1 MARPIEVPVV
11 VKKGSL
17 SRSIEGEATAAM
29 HKLGRSSGAVAPLGR
44 MLGKIRADADE
55 FTKSI
60 EASNARVI
68 AFGASVGVINGI
80 SNAFKSLIAT
90 TVKVEKSMA
99 DINIVLGASQSNL
112 AKFGDGLF
120 KVAKNTA
127 QSFDVVAEAATEF
140 ARQGL
145 SIEETLKRTND
156 ALILTR
162 LTGLKAAESVKG
174 LTAAVNGFGKAGLTT
189 TQIINKL
196 SAVDV
201 KFAVGTDDLIDALS
215 RAGAVAQ
222 DAGVSFDELVAL
234 VTVAQQR
241 TARGGAVIGNA
252 FKTIYTRIQDPKAL
266 NALREVGIAVDDIAG
281 AALPANRVL
290 QNLASTYDTLNR
302 SQKATID
309 QFVAGKFQINI
320 LKSVLGDLSTVNN
333 EYNRAQQVSANATDQ
348 AIQKNQQ
355 LNKTLAALATQGGV
369 AIEELAKKVGD
380 ISLGPG
386 MRNIIT
392 TFNELVEGMTRGL
405 DGESTGATFAK
416 GLLRGVGGILTGPGL
431 VLVGGVFI
439 KLFKDLTVFGVK
451 SLKNLLGLN
460 NASKQQAA
468 LQQGIG
474 QLLATNLKFQQAIAA
489 AEGNTAKQAAI
500 TSRFLAQEVT
510 MRERAAAA
518 TSRMAAGAFAGGF
531 GVSSAGVITRGARRR
546 GAPSFA
552 PTGGIPNFASIKD
565 YIKDGVFNV
574 GQMPE
579 VMTGSTNRY
588 GTRTDNKI
596 PIDAFFQESKL
607 QHTSGKKKGQYT
619 AAGDQLRQ
627 VLDAHGVT
635 HIQGH
640 VRAMNLPFSDTKGAL
655 SFYDQAFNVGPAREI
670 GIDSDVR
677 TRQTRSL
684 ADVGRQMMIDNP
696 KKYGMSPTDAFMDAV
711 RKHRPSIL
719 ASGMSEYQLRS
730 FYTGSGGSFE
740 RAMFAADSNLK
751 PYGHANFM
759 FDAARD
765 IGGGKFRQM
774 DVKSRLNRT
783 QFASLLAKKMRTMD
797 LDQVPLMNIEGDRK
811 LFEGQARKRGTFE
824 NIMSKVK
831 GFKFGRFIRNFAPLG
846 DAIQR
851 EKMQVGAM
859 MGISPSSVQTRVV
872 QNTALKSP
880 FNPQGF
886 GVISPTVGQHS
897 FADAKRMHR
906 GEDLRTANLPNFSI
920 SGGTTPL
927 GMGGSR
933 VTDPG
938 GKGVTSVFIEGLS
951 TKAEKDFGEAV
962 VRGATRSTGAAVDP
976 TMRIYGTPRPGD
988 ADFMG
993 PMPRPSRGA
1002 RFRSGLGA
1010 LGTGASSL
1018 GGAAMGPAFTALMLS
1033 EMAQGYVPQP
1043 SGLQRFGMSPGQR
1056 VEAGRTPTAVSYGG
1070 TGAAIGATIGAV
1082 VGAPLAGVGAVF
1094 GAGIGGTIGAGIG
1107 SGVGYFV
1114 GGEAGLTAEERAVGI
1129 DKMTSARADD
1139 MNAASQAQQAILQ
1152 AGQFL
1157 QAGDER
1163 QFRQSI
1169 KQAEAAINTIAN
1181 PTLKSRLSR
1190 IKANAITSGNF
1201 KDAGSAIVDEAQK
1214 FESFQSRKIR
1224 QEQGRV
1230 QFQTLSGLE
1239 GKLTTGQK
1247 QEALGRFSGMST
1259 SSLTQVREGMA
1270 QATTARSE
1278 GHKEILLHNAF
1289 QRLGFES
1296 AKAMEM
1302 ARGFAA
1308 NEDGSLD
1315 DVIGLLDQA
1324 IKSKQEI
1331 TDALEAANQ
1340 KGINVFPDFKKISES
1355 MKSRARE
1362 AEVLSKTFSLD
1373 QRAAQLVDDQRIGI
1387 QGRRFGTRNT
1397 IDLRANLATQAQGR
1411 QYGMDRQMMF
1421 AQAGANMP
1429 TLTANPAN
1437 LPLMREL
1444 DAALQA
1450 RDAGRISSLVSG
1462 LGPTAKGATFQGTGI
1477 QIDEK
1482 TFTALQ
1488 DWAKSLDATSEVLD
1502 ITNTKQLE
1510 YIELQRKLAKDLDKG
1525 GIVNSA
1531 IEGFRTSLKDAMM
1544 SIADPSMGGK
1554 DIARNLLL
1562 GVLGSIQ
1569 AEASSQFADN
1579 FTNMLFGEKQKGG
1592 VIKAKNGMYI
1602 SGNRTGDKNPALLED
1617 GEYVLNKKMV
1627 DHVGV
1632 ENLNAMN
1639 FDMFPRFGA
1648 SKSNVMMAQSGG
1660 LSLSGG
1666 SHYGLLGSLGDMSQY
1681 SLKPFEMET
1690 GMLAPPGLAYK
1701 SLATSADLME
1711 LAPLPLPSIASMEA
1725 GRANPSQLKITGT
1738 SKLPG
1743 QGRKV
1748 HMTEIGEGGALKMY
1762 TFQKRGGQWREIGP
1776 GGKLSHKSGIKVWNF
1791 SVSNG
1796 QPTGLR
1802 MSRGTTAESE
1812 AGFPGFSASNSK
1824 MLMGGLGKILAA
1836 GYQDGGGV
1844 FGGVPS
1850 KHRKRAMV
1858 RFGYGSMIPGY
1869 QGGTLGGGGVGPRLD
1884 IFDARLSSRAHASD
1898 PTSQAIRGYFRQQR
1912 QKDIQKRFERQAKRD
1927 QLTQTVVGT
1936 AISAGLTDAT
1946 QGFSGIKGI
1955 FSKLK
1960 GGAGGGD
1967 GGDGGDQVQQDVV
1980 GSHGMPAYAIGMHGG
1995 ERGQYRTLS
2004 DIGGGGGGGG
2014 SLGGSLSAAYRAL
2027 VNVGNQVV
2035 AGAASG
2041 QQRTE
2046 AIKQAVTGNL
2056 AAGKKGVTNFL
2067 GRGGPGLDAI
2077 EFLHQESS
2085 RTLERIDRA
2094 LKELEEMSEGRKTER
2109 KLRQFMDRSGFQRG
2123 GSIDNIPAMLTGGEF
2138 VVNAGAVKR
2147 YGSNTLQHMNRGGMV
2162 GNQKFVP
2169 GDQNGSAKSNGEA
2182 GTSNTNNTVSISVNM
2197 GANGS
2202 PSISED
2208 ASGSTQDSARGARDL
2223 GRKIRDAVRAVI
2235 DEEKRLGGS
2244 LRNPYAREQ

>member
-99 DINIVLGASQSNL
+99 DINVVLGASQSNL

-127 QSFDVVAEAATEF
+127 QSFEVVAEAATEF

-266 NALREVGIAVDDIAG
+266 NALRSVGIAVDDIAG
-281 AALPANRVL
+281 AALPANKIL
-290 QNLASTYDTLNR
+290 QNLAQSYDSLGR
-302 SQKATID
+302 SQKASVD

-333 EYNRAQQVSANATDQ
+333 EYSRAQQVSANATDQ

-405 DGESTGATFAK
+405 DGEGTGATFAK
-416 GLLRGVGGILTGPGL
+416 GLLKGVGGILTGPGL
-431 VLVGGVFI
+431 ILIGGVFI
-439 KLFKDLTVFGVK
+439 KLFKDLSIFGVK

-500 TSRFLAQEVT
+500 TSRFLAQEVA

-552 PTGGIPNFASIKD
+552 PTGGIPNFASITD
-565 YIKDGVFNV
+565 YIQNGVFNV

-579 VMTGSTNRY
+579 VMTGSTTQY
-588 GTRTDNKI
+588 GKKTDSQI
-596 PIDAFFQESKL
+596 PIDAFFRESKL
-607 QHTSGKKKGQYT
+607 QHTSGKKKGQFT
-619 AAGDQLRQ
+619 SAGAELRR

-635 HIQGH
+635 HVQGH

-670 GIDSDVR
+670 RI
-677 TRQTRSL
+677 QTGGGSFGRGTTSL
-684 ADVGRQMMIDNP
+684 ANVGRQMMIDNP

-711 RKHRPSIL
+711 RQHRPSIL
-719 ASGMSEYQLRS
+719 ASGMSDFQLRS

-797 LDQVPLMNIEGDRK
+797 LDEVPLMNIEGDRRH
-811 LFEGQARKRGTFE
+811 FEGQARKRGTFE

-906 GEDLRTANLPNFSI
+906 GEDLRTTNLPNFSI
-920 SGGTTPL
+920 GD
-927 GMGGSR
+927 GGSR
-933 VTDPG
+933 MDPFTGKMTHASVVDPG
-938 GKGVTSVFIEGLS
+938 GTAKGTLSVKVEDYSDKALKKSEGALERRSRLERGTSLLGM
-951 TKAEKDFGEAV
+951 TGKAGDVAKPPGALT
-962 VRGATRSTGAAVDP
+962 RGYRSLV
-976 TMRIYGTPRPGD
+976 
-988 ADFMG
+988 
-993 PMPRPSRGA
+993 
-1002 RFRSGLGA
+1002 SGMGA
-1010 LGTGASSL
+1010 LGTGLQGA
-1018 GGAAMGPAFTALMLS
+1018 GGRAMGPAFTAMMLG
-1033 EMAQGYVPQP
+1033 EIAQGFVPAPATQDRLTM
-1043 SGLQRFGMSPGQR
+1043 SGAQRRQ
-1056 VEAGRTPTAVSYGG
+1056 AGASAKGIDYATKAATGLTALAAATPPITPHSALLKGG
-1070 TGAAIGATIGAV
+1070 LV
-1082 VGAPLAGVGAVF
+1082 LAGTATAYMTGKSVGGDATLNIDER
-1094 GAGIGGTIGAGIG
+1094 GALVEKRQQQRQSDQALGDAARQALVAASQQRGNPSQYKSTLSKGREALKDIQDPRLRSDLTKAFNDAESTGKLAAGVRKMGEAQTTHSPRIGAGVASARGGQALATIASHEALSKTQMEQVAG
-1107 SGVGYFV
+1107 ALAGLSESELTTVDQFLRGTSVNMPDLLGMGISKEGQAELFNQLKKKGFVKGGIRHPETGKGTSPLGKMVMKYRAPSTALGQV
-1114 GGEAGLTAEERAVGI
+1114 GGPPGVNLQPEFDAMRLRLLQSRGADARFQAREAGAAQVRGI
-1129 DKMTSARADD
+1129 AQGARLDVRSRIGGARATAQTRYLDALNEQRLSAENNRRGLAAD
-1139 MNAASQAQQAILQ
+1139 MAGTFGGLAI
-1152 AGQFL
+1152 
-1157 QAGDER
+1157 D
-1163 QFRQSI
+1163 
-1169 KQAEAAINTIAN
+1169 AN
-1181 PTLKSRLSR
+1181 PKNQAFMKAMTDALAGGDLGAARKIMSDVKFGEGGRISFKGQDLDIMDNNKNLEKFAENLENSAKLLDINSKSQLNY
-1190 IKANAITSGNF
+1190 I
-1201 KDAGSAIVDEAQK
+1201 EAQK
-1214 FESFQSRKIR
+1214 KTADIM
-1224 QEQGRV
+1224 
-1230 QFQTLSGLE
+1230 
-1239 GKLTTGQK
+1239 QK
-1247 QEALGRFSGMST
+1247 NG
-1259 SSLTQVREGMA
+1259 
-1270 QATTARSE
+1270 
-1278 GHKEILLHNAF
+1278 
-1289 QRLGFES
+1289 
-1296 AKAMEM
+1296 
-1302 ARGFAA
+1302 
-1308 NEDGSLD
+1308 
-1315 DVIGLLDQA
+1315 
-1324 IKSKQEI
+1324 
-1331 TDALEAANQ
+1331 
-1340 KGINVFPDFKKISES
+1340 
-1355 MKSRARE
+1355 
-1362 AEVLSKTFSLD
+1362 VL
-1373 QRAAQLVDDQRIGI
+1373 I
-1387 QGRRFGTRNT
+1387 
-1397 IDLRANLATQAQGR
+1397 
-1411 QYGMDRQMMF
+1411 
-1421 AQAGANMP
+1421 AG
-1429 TLTANPAN
+1429 
-1437 LPLMREL
+1437 
-1444 DAALQA
+1444 
-1450 RDAGRISSLVSG
+1450 
-1462 LGPTAKGATFQGTGI
+1462 
-1477 QIDEK
+1477 
-1482 TFTALQ
+1482 
-1488 DWAKSLDATSEVLD
+1488 
-1502 ITNTKQLE
+1502 
-1510 YIELQRKLAKDLDKG
+1510 
-1525 GIVNSA
+1525 
-1531 IEGFRTSLKDAMM
+1531 IEGFRNSIQEALM
-1544 SIADPSMGGK
+1544 SIANPSLGSG
-1554 DIARNLLL
+1554 DIARNFAM
-1562 GVLGSIQ
+1562 GILGSINQ
-1569 AEASSQFADN
+1569 QASSNVADYLGGKLGN
-1579 FTNMLFGEKQKGG
+1579 FFGIESQRGAFVPG
-1592 VIKAKNGMYI
+1592 
-1602 SGNRTGDKNPALLED
+1602 SGTGDKVPAMLESK
-1617 GEYVLNKKMV
+1617 EYVLNRNAV
-1627 DHVGV
+1627 AAVGK
-1632 ENLNAMN
+1632 ENLDAIN
-1639 FDMFPRFGA
+1639 FRMFPRF
-1648 SKSNVMMAQSGG
+1648 Q
-1660 LSLSGG
+1660 
-1666 SHYGLLGSLGDMSQY
+1666 
-1681 SLKPFEMET
+1681 T
-1690 GMLAPPGLAYK
+1690 
-1701 SLATSADLME
+1701 
-1711 LAPLPLPSIASMEA
+1711 
-1725 GRANPSQLKITGT
+1725 
-1738 SKLPG
+1738 
-1743 QGRKV
+1743 
-1748 HMTEIGEGGALKMY
+1748 
-1762 TFQKRGGQWREIGP
+1762 
-1776 GGKLSHKSGIKVWNF
+1776 
-1791 SVSNG
+1791 
-1796 QPTGLR
+1796 
-1802 MSRGTTAESE
+1802 
-1812 AGFPGFSASNSK
+1812 
-1824 MLMGGLGKILAA
+1824 
-1836 GYQDGGGV
+1836 GGGV
-1844 FGGVPS
+1844 FGGVS
-1850 KHRKRAMV
+1850 SRHRKKALEKFRYESL
-1858 RFGYGSMIPGY
+1858 GPTSGGSV
-1869 QGGTLGGGGVGPRLD
+1869 LGGGGIGLNLGV
-1884 IFDARLSSRAHASD
+1884 FDENLSSIAMDD
-1898 PTSQAIRGYFRQQR
+1898 PMAQATRGFLRQER
-1912 QKDIQKRFERQAKRD
+1912 QKDIQKQFAKQAQRD
-1927 QLTQTVVGT
+1927 QLTQAVVGT
-1936 AISAGLTDAT
+1936 GINVGLSALTSGNLFKKKPQASGGMSYTEARALNAFDPNLGAMPHEGGFDPGYNMIPGPPYSPAFGGRQGTPMAPRFTGTASANRAIRMSDQHFLLGQNLASGMSMNKSVAKSDAHGGRAGALMNTFRKA
-1946 QGFSGIKGI
+1946 GIKPGDRAAMAQHMYNEAL
-1955 FSKLK
+1955 SV
-1960 GGAGGGD
+1960 GGKYG
-1967 GGDGGDQVQQDVV
+1967 VIPLPE
-1980 GSHGMPAYAIGMHGG
+1980 H
-1995 ERGQYRTLS
+1995 RG
-2004 DIGGGGGGGG
+2004 
-2014 SLGGSLSAAYRAL
+2014 LGGLGVHQKFEQAIEKQVDNTVFEYLS
-2027 VNVGNQVV
+2027 
-2035 AGAASG
+2035 
-2041 QQRTE
+2041 TDE
-2046 AIKQAVTGNL
+2046 PL
-2056 AAGKKGVTNFL
+2056 A
-2067 GRGGPGLDAI
+2067 RPGLVPANPSRMFDPTGRMFDPTGRI
-2077 EFLHQESS
+2077 NNVTPYEF
-2085 RTLERIDRA
+2085 
-2094 LKELEEMSEGRKTER
+2094 RKNR
-2109 KLRQFMDRSGFQRG
+2109 KAPVKDKYGNVIIPYQRG

-2147 YGSNTLQHMNRGGMV
+2147 YGSNTLQHMNRGGMI

-2169 GDQNGSAKSNGEA
+2169 GNQNASAKSNGEA

-2208 ASGSTQDSARGARDL
+2208 ASGSTQDSAKGARDL
-2223 GRKIRDAVRAVI
+2223 GRKIRDAVRSVI
-2235 DEEKRLGGS
+2235 DEEKRVGGS

>member
-222 DAGVSFDELVAL
+222 DAGVNFDELVAL

-531 GVSSAGVITRGARRR
+531 GVSAGGDITRGRGRGRGRGIPGFAPSPAMAEYIQGATFNAGALPNVAVAGPSTGRNSATVDQFFKGAKLIKANSLKKAAQIGRDGFTSAGWRMFHEFGLHKRFDPKARSPYPGMTGANPPIQTVIGSTREMSVFNGPKDARRFYR
-546 GAPSFA
+546 EAF
-552 PTGGIPNFASIKD
+552 GG
-565 YIKDGVFNV
+565 
-574 GQMPE
+574 E
-579 VMTGSTNRY
+579 
-588 GTRTDNKI
+588 
-596 PIDAFFQESKL
+596 
-607 QHTSGKKKGQYT
+607 
-619 AAGDQLRQ
+619 
-627 VLDAHGVT
+627 
-635 HIQGH
+635 
-640 VRAMNLPFSDTKGAL
+640 
-655 SFYDQAFNVGPAREI
+655 GPART
-670 GIDSDVR
+670 GDAN
-677 TRQTRSL
+677 QRSIARNGL
-684 ADVGRQMMIDNP
+684 RLMRPGGGFEVDPMG
-696 KKYGMSPTDAFMDAV
+696 AFKQAV
-711 RKHRPSIL
+711 RNANLTPAQAAKVRQPYFEGGLEQAIFGRDKSLKEH
-719 ASGMSEYQLRS
+719 SGKNFMFDMARG
-730 FYTGSGGSFE
+730 TGSGG
-740 RAMFAADSNLK
+740 
-751 PYGHANFM
+751 
-759 FDAARD
+759 
-765 IGGGKFRQM
+765 FRMM
-774 DVKSRLNRT
+774 DVKNSLTVENYSNLVAKKVRALSLPGFEEG
-783 QFASLLAKKMRTMD
+783 FASQERMFHREADKLGTQQRRA
-797 LDQVPLMNIEGDRK
+797 RK
-811 LFEGQARKRGTFE
+811 LARFRGVPMADVF
-824 NIMSKVK
+824 
-831 GFKFGRFIRNFAPLG
+831 RQYIRNFAPLG
-846 DAIQR
+846 DAVQR

-897 FADAKRMHR
+897 FADAQRMHR
-906 GEDLRTANLPNFSI
+906 GEDLRTANLPNFAI

-938 GKGVTSVFIEGLS
+938 AKGATPVFIEGLS

-976 TMRIYGTPRPGD
+976 MMRIYGAPRPGD

-993 PMPRPSRGA
+993 PMPRPSTGA
-1002 RFRSGLGA
+1002 RFRSGLSA
-1010 LGTGASSL
+1010 LGTGARSL

-1070 TGAAIGATIGAV
+1070 TGAAIGATLGAV
-1082 VGAPLAGVGAVF
+1082 IGAPLFGVGAVA

-1107 SGVGYFV
+1107 SGLGYFV
-1114 GGEAGLTAEERAVGI
+1114 GGEAGLTAQERGAGI

-1157 QAGDER
+1157 QAGDEK

-1169 KQAEAAINTIAN
+1169 KQADSFINEVN
-1181 PTLKSRLSR
+1181 DVKLKKELQE
-1190 IKANAITSGNF
+1190 IKAQAIGSGNF
-1201 KDAGSAIVDEAQK
+1201 RDAGS
-1214 FESFQSRKIR
+1214 
-1224 QEQGRV
+1224 
-1230 QFQTLSGLE
+1230 
-1239 GKLTTGQK
+1239 
-1247 QEALGRFSGMST
+1247 
-1259 SSLTQVREGMA
+1259 
-1270 QATTARSE
+1270 
-1278 GHKEILLHNAF
+1278 
-1289 QRLGFES
+1289 
-1296 AKAMEM
+1296 
-1302 ARGFAA
+1302 
-1308 NEDGSLD
+1308 
-1315 DVIGLLDQA
+1315 
-1324 IKSKQEI
+1324 
-1331 TDALEAANQ
+1331 
-1340 KGINVFPDFKKISES
+1340 
-1355 MKSRARE
+1355 
-1362 AEVLSKTFSLD
+1362 
-1373 QRAAQLVDDQRIGI
+1373 
-1387 QGRRFGTRNT
+1387 
-1397 IDLRANLATQAQGR
+1397 
-1411 QYGMDRQMMF
+1411 
-1421 AQAGANMP
+1421 
-1429 TLTANPAN
+1429 
-1437 LPLMREL
+1437 
-1444 DAALQA
+1444 
-1450 RDAGRISSLVSG
+1450 
-1462 LGPTAKGATFQGTGI
+1462 
-1477 QIDEK
+1477 
-1482 TFTALQ
+1482 
-1488 DWAKSLDATSEVLD
+1488 
-1502 ITNTKQLE
+1502 
-1510 YIELQRKLAKDLDKG
+1510 
-1525 GIVNSA
+1525 
-1531 IEGFRTSLKDAMM
+1531 
-1544 SIADPSMGGK
+1544 
-1554 DIARNLLL
+1554 
-1562 GVLGSIQ
+1562 
-1569 AEASSQFADN
+1569 
-1579 FTNMLFGEKQKGG
+1579 
-1592 VIKAKNGMYI
+1592 
-1602 SGNRTGDKNPALLED
+1602 
-1617 GEYVLNKKMV
+1617 
-1627 DHVGV
+1627 
-1632 ENLNAMN
+1632 
-1639 FDMFPRFGA
+1639 
-1648 SKSNVMMAQSGG
+1648 
-1660 LSLSGG
+1660 
-1666 SHYGLLGSLGDMSQY
+1666 
-1681 SLKPFEMET
+1681 
-1690 GMLAPPGLAYK
+1690 
-1701 SLATSADLME
+1701 
-1711 LAPLPLPSIASMEA
+1711 
-1725 GRANPSQLKITGT
+1725 
-1738 SKLPG
+1738 
-1743 QGRKV
+1743 
-1748 HMTEIGEGGALKMY
+1748 
-1762 TFQKRGGQWREIGP
+1762 
-1776 GGKLSHKSGIKVWNF
+1776 
-1791 SVSNG
+1791 
-1796 QPTGLR
+1796 
-1802 MSRGTTAESE
+1802 
-1812 AGFPGFSASNSK
+1812 
-1824 MLMGGLGKILAA
+1824 
-1836 GYQDGGGV
+1836 
-1844 FGGVPS
+1844 
-1850 KHRKRAMV
+1850 
-1858 RFGYGSMIPGY
+1858 
-1869 QGGTLGGGGVGPRLD
+1869 
-1884 IFDARLSSRAHASD
+1884 
-1898 PTSQAIRGYFRQQR
+1898 
-1912 QKDIQKRFERQAKRD
+1912 
-1927 QLTQTVVGT
+1927 
-1936 AISAGLTDAT
+1936 
-1946 QGFSGIKGI
+1946 
-1955 FSKLK
+1955 
-1960 GGAGGGD
+1960 
-1967 GGDGGDQVQQDVV
+1967 
-1980 GSHGMPAYAIGMHGG
+1980 
-1995 ERGQYRTLS
+1995 
-2004 DIGGGGGGGG
+2004 
-2014 SLGGSLSAAYRAL
+2014 
-2027 VNVGNQVV
+2027 
-2035 AGAASG
+2035 
-2041 QQRTE
+2041 
-2046 AIKQAVTGNL
+2046 
-2056 AAGKKGVTNFL
+2056 
-2067 GRGGPGLDAI
+2067 
-2077 EFLHQESS
+2077 
-2085 RTLERIDRA
+2085 
-2094 LKELEEMSEGRKTER
+2094 
-2109 KLRQFMDRSGFQRG
+2109 
-2123 GSIDNIPAMLTGGEF
+2123 
-2138 VVNAGAVKR
+2138 
-2147 YGSNTLQHMNRGGMV
+2147 
-2162 GNQKFVP
+2162 
-2169 GDQNGSAKSNGEA
+2169 
-2182 GTSNTNNTVSISVNM
+2182 
-2197 GANGS
+2197 
-2202 PSISED
+2202 
-2208 ASGSTQDSARGARDL
+2208 
-2223 GRKIRDAVRAVI
+2223 
-2235 DEEKRLGGS
+2235 
-2244 LRNPYAREQ
+2244 

>member
-266 NALREVGIAVDDIAG
+266 NALRSVGIAVDDIAG
-281 AALPANRVL
+281 AALPANKIL
-290 QNLASTYDTLNR
+290 QNLAQSYDSLGR
-302 SQKATID
+302 SQKASVD

-333 EYNRAQQVSANATDQ
+333 EYSRAQQVSANATDQ

-405 DGESTGATFAK
+405 DGEGTGATFAK
-416 GLLRGVGGILTGPGL
+416 GLLKGVGGILTGPGL
-431 VLVGGVFI
+431 ILIGGVFI
-439 KLFKDLTVFGVK
+439 KLFKDLSIFGVK

-500 TSRFLAQEVT
+500 TSRFLAQEVA

-518 TSRMAAGAFAGGF
+518 TSRMAAGAYAGGF
-531 GVSSAGVITRGARRR
+531 GVSSAGMITRGARRR

-579 VMTGSTNRY
+579 VMTGSTAQF
-588 GTRTDNKI
+588 GKQTDGRM
-596 PIDAFFQESKL
+596 PIDTFFKQAKL
-607 QHTSGKKKGQYT
+607 GSERKGFT
-619 AAGDQLRQ
+619 KAGAELRR

-635 HIQGH
+635 HVQGH
-640 VRAMNLPFSDTKGAL
+640 VRANNMPYSNPKGAL

-670 GIDSDVR
+670 GVYSDVG

-696 KKYGMSPTDAFMDAV
+696 TKYGMSPTDAFMDAV
-711 RKHRPSIL
+711 KRHKASIL
-719 ASGMSEYQLRS
+719 ASGISEPQLRS

-740 RAMFAADSNLK
+740 KAVFAADSNLK

-765 IGGGKFRQM
+765 MGGGKFRQM
-774 DVKSRLNRT
+774 DVKSRLNVT
-783 QFASLLAKKMRTMD
+783 QFASLLAKKVRTMD
-797 LDQVPLMNIEGDRK
+797 LDEVPLMNIEKDRK
-811 LFEGQARKRGTFE
+811 HFQGQAQKRGTFE

-897 FADAKRMHR
+897 FADAQRMHR
-906 GEDLRTANLPNFSI
+906 GEDLRTTNLPNFSI
-920 SGGTTPL
+920 GD
-927 GMGGSR
+927 GGSR
-933 VTDPG
+933 MDPFTGKMTHASVVDPG
-938 GKGVTSVFIEGLS
+938 GTAKGTLSVKVEDYSDKALKKSEGALERRSRLERGTSLLGM
-951 TKAEKDFGEAV
+951 TGKAGDVAKPPGALT
-962 VRGATRSTGAAVDP
+962 RGYRSLV
-976 TMRIYGTPRPGD
+976 
-988 ADFMG
+988 
-993 PMPRPSRGA
+993 
-1002 RFRSGLGA
+1002 SGMGA
-1010 LGTGASSL
+1010 LGTGLQGA
-1018 GGAAMGPAFTALMLS
+1018 GGRAMGPAFTAMMLG
-1033 EMAQGYVPQP
+1033 EMAQGFVPAPATQDRLTM
-1043 SGLQRFGMSPGQR
+1043 SGAQRRQ
-1056 VEAGRTPTAVSYGG
+1056 AGASAKGIDYATKAATGLTALAAATPPITPHSALLKGG
-1070 TGAAIGATIGAV
+1070 LV
-1082 VGAPLAGVGAVF
+1082 LAGTATAYMTGKSVGGDATLNIDER
-1094 GAGIGGTIGAGIG
+1094 GALVEKRQQQRQSDQALGDAARQALVAASQQRGNPSQYKSTLSKGREALKDIQDPRLRSDLTKAFNDAESTGQLAAGVRKMGEAQTTHSPRIGAGVASARGGQALATIASHEALSKTQMEQVAG
-1107 SGVGYFV
+1107 ALAGLSESELTSVDQFLRGTSVNMPDLLGMGISKEGQAELFDQLKKKGFLKGGIRHPETGKGTSPLGKMVMKYRAPSTALGQV
-1114 GGEAGLTAEERAVGI
+1114 GGPPGVNLQPEFDAMRLRLLQSRGADARFQAREAGAAQVRGI
-1129 DKMTSARADD
+1129 AQGARLDVRSRIGGARATAQTRYLDALNEQRLSAENNRRGLAAD
-1139 MNAASQAQQAILQ
+1139 MAGTFGGLAIDANPKNQAFMKAMTDALAGGDLGAARKIMSDVKFGEGGRISFKGQDLDIMDNNKNLEKFAENLENSAKLLDINSQAQLDYI
-1152 AGQFL
+1152 
-1157 QAGDER
+1157 
-1163 QFRQSI
+1163 
-1169 KQAEAAINTIAN
+1169 
-1181 PTLKSRLSR
+1181 
-1190 IKANAITSGNF
+1190 
-1201 KDAGSAIVDEAQK
+1201 EAQK
-1214 FESFQSRKIR
+1214 KTADIM
-1224 QEQGRV
+1224 
-1230 QFQTLSGLE
+1230 
-1239 GKLTTGQK
+1239 QK
-1247 QEALGRFSGMST
+1247 NG
-1259 SSLTQVREGMA
+1259 
-1270 QATTARSE
+1270 
-1278 GHKEILLHNAF
+1278 
-1289 QRLGFES
+1289 
-1296 AKAMEM
+1296 
-1302 ARGFAA
+1302 
-1308 NEDGSLD
+1308 
-1315 DVIGLLDQA
+1315 
-1324 IKSKQEI
+1324 
-1331 TDALEAANQ
+1331 
-1340 KGINVFPDFKKISES
+1340 
-1355 MKSRARE
+1355 
-1362 AEVLSKTFSLD
+1362 VL
-1373 QRAAQLVDDQRIGI
+1373 I
-1387 QGRRFGTRNT
+1387 
-1397 IDLRANLATQAQGR
+1397 
-1411 QYGMDRQMMF
+1411 
-1421 AQAGANMP
+1421 AG
-1429 TLTANPAN
+1429 
-1437 LPLMREL
+1437 
-1444 DAALQA
+1444 
-1450 RDAGRISSLVSG
+1450 
-1462 LGPTAKGATFQGTGI
+1462 
-1477 QIDEK
+1477 
-1482 TFTALQ
+1482 
-1488 DWAKSLDATSEVLD
+1488 
-1502 ITNTKQLE
+1502 
-1510 YIELQRKLAKDLDKG
+1510 
-1525 GIVNSA
+1525 
-1531 IEGFRTSLKDAMM
+1531 IEGFRNSIQEALM
-1544 SIADPSMGGK
+1544 SIANPSLGGG
-1554 DIARNLLL
+1554 DIARNFAM
-1562 GVLGSIQ
+1562 GILGSINQ
-1569 AEASSQFADN
+1569 QASSNVADYLGGKLGN
-1579 FTNMLFGEKQKGG
+1579 FFGIESQRGAFVPG
-1592 VIKAKNGMYI
+1592 
-1602 SGNRTGDKNPALLED
+1602 SGTGDKVPAMLESK
-1617 GEYVLNKKMV
+1617 EYVLNRNAV
-1627 DHVGV
+1627 AAVGK
-1632 ENLNAMN
+1632 ENLDAIN
-1639 FDMFPRFGA
+1639 FGMFPRF
-1648 SKSNVMMAQSGG
+1648 Q
-1660 LSLSGG
+1660 
-1666 SHYGLLGSLGDMSQY
+1666 
-1681 SLKPFEMET
+1681 T
-1690 GMLAPPGLAYK
+1690 
-1701 SLATSADLME
+1701 
-1711 LAPLPLPSIASMEA
+1711 
-1725 GRANPSQLKITGT
+1725 
-1738 SKLPG
+1738 
-1743 QGRKV
+1743 
-1748 HMTEIGEGGALKMY
+1748 
-1762 TFQKRGGQWREIGP
+1762 
-1776 GGKLSHKSGIKVWNF
+1776 
-1791 SVSNG
+1791 
-1796 QPTGLR
+1796 
-1802 MSRGTTAESE
+1802 
-1812 AGFPGFSASNSK
+1812 
-1824 MLMGGLGKILAA
+1824 
-1836 GYQDGGGV
+1836 GGGV
-1844 FGGVPS
+1844 FGGVS
-1850 KHRKRAMV
+1850 SRHRKKALEKFRYESL
-1858 RFGYGSMIPGY
+1858 GPTSGGSV
-1869 QGGTLGGGGVGPRLD
+1869 LGGGGIGLNLGV
-1884 IFDARLSSRAHASD
+1884 FDENLSSIAMND
-1898 PTSQAIRGYFRQQR
+1898 PMAQATRGFLRQER
-1912 QKDIQKRFERQAKRD
+1912 QKDIQKQFAKQAKRD
-1927 QLTQTVVGT
+1927 QLTQAVVGT
-1936 AISAGLTDAT
+1936 AISVGLNAAVNKLGSKPDYGDVSGDPPEGFVPPDMAGYGPDGYPAGPAGYPAGPAGPVGFGGSQAGASKRFGMLGPLNPPQTPNNIYTRLADRVAAGATLTQAMKGEGLPTAGHQGANPQKTGTGVPGMSQQIRNQITANRGITPQSRKYGRVSRSDQLKLQVDALR
-1946 QGFSGIKGI
+1946 Q
-1955 FSKLK
+1955 L
-1960 GGAGGGD
+1960 GGAGQQVTPFPEMVGD
-1967 GGDGGDQVQQDVV
+1967 AARSGLSTV
-1980 GSHGMPAYAIGMHGG
+1980 GKAFSMIGKAPAM
-1995 ERGQYRTLS
+1995 L
-2004 DIGGGGGGGG
+2004 G
-2014 SLGGSLSAAYRAL
+2014 SAMSKGLSALMGGHRSMYDQLNPMIIDGDSNSTTRAFDE
-2027 VNVGNQVV
+2027 VYSTDQGYIGEIDGKFYIMQQHK
-2035 AGAASG
+2035 SG
-2041 QQRTE
+2041 KYGRYPSPLLMNRSTLM
-2046 AIKQAVTGNL
+2046 KSLN
-2056 AAGKKGVTNFL
+2056 GKKI
-2067 GRGGPGLDAI
+2067 PGY
-2077 EFLHQESS
+2077 
-2085 RTLERIDRA
+2085 
-2094 LKELEEMSEGRKTER
+2094 
-2109 KLRQFMDRSGFQRG
+2109 QRG
-2123 GSIDNIPAMLTGGEF
+2123 GSVDNIPAMLTGGEF

-2223 GRKIRDAVRAVI
+2223 GRKIRDAVRSVI
-2235 DEEKRLGGS
+2235 DEEKRVGGS